1 MPIAPCFDPTTGAS
15 GGAQP
20 GGGGG
25 ADLSALGFTAIDIT
39 DGFTL
44 TDPDS
49 LVDSSSSAS
58 GVNQVVFNALA
69 VGSTDYAW
77 GSGNNQ
83 RAPRWVKDLSAEDA
97 TGGEVQV
104 QSGDTFILQT
114 VVQFQTPDNRFAS
127 EVVVASSVDGT
138 GLDCFTNDAMG
149 GLIRYNATG
158 NIPTRDAP
166 PTIGWGPPVL
176 LLAAIGAA
184 GYYLNPGDPV
194 EEAVQSLLVAR
205 NGGGSGYMLRIVPDA
220 AMVLAQGSGRLI
232 RSATDRGALVLL
244 DNRVRKGGAGWAA
257 LRAAI
262 PPFPMSYDV
271 ADVGNALAG
280 EPLQGKPQAPRARQT
295 RIQW

>member
-1 MPIAPCFDPTTGAS
+1 MPITPCFDPTTGAS
-15 GGAQP
+15 GGAQG

-49 LVDSSSSAS
+49 LVDTSSSAS

-158 NIPTRDAP
+158 NIQYGIFTFNGYASNASASNDHSTCTLLHSGVRGQGGAYVNLDNTGTAITGGTRNAGMTYDNG
-166 PTIGWGPPVL
+166 TIGMKLMVGVGTNGS
-176 LLAAIGAA
+176 ATIGA
-184 GYYLNPGDPV
+184 GDDVKFKAWYRVIKYTMPV
-194 EEAVQSLLVAR
+194 
-205 NGGGSGYMLRIVPDA
+205 
-220 AMVLAQGSGRLI
+220 
-232 RSATDRGALVLL
+232 
-244 DNRVRKGGAGWAA
+244 
-257 LRAAI
+257 
-262 PPFPMSYDV
+262 
-271 ADVGNALAG
+271 
-280 EPLQGKPQAPRARQT
+280 
-295 RIQW
+295 